1 MIYKMSSNLIID
13 IEGNEISFE
22 NCSICLEKLENN
34 KYKIQECKHE
44 FHSNCLLTFFRT
56 GNTSCP
62 LCRSMS
68 SRLYRY
74 NPFSIKTVLNY
85 SRRKNANKRIV
96 NMVKNYK
103 KIKEL
108 EKESKKELSEFRKNH
123 KDIFS
128 IKRKLT
134 IKKWRLF
141 RRLSQ
146 IKNNI
151 SSIVVLPNINT
162 RR

>member
-1 MIYKMSSNLIID
+1 MSLNLLID
-13 IEGNEISFE
+13 IQGNEISFE

-34 KYKIQECKHE
+34 KYQIQECKHE
-44 FHSNCLLTFFRT
+44 FHSNCLLSFFRT

-68 SRLYRY
+68 TITNSGC
-74 NPFSIKTVLNY
+74 NSFSIKTILNY
-85 SRRKNANKRIV
+85 SKRKNANKGVV

-108 EKESKKELSEFRKNH
+108 EKESKKELSEFIKKH
-123 KDIFS
+123 KEIFS
-128 IKRKLT
+128 IKRKL
-134 IKKWRLF
+134 INKKWRTF
-141 RRLSQ
+141 RRLRQ

-151 SSIVVLPNINT
+151 ASIVVLPINT
-162 RR
+162 IR